1 MSQTGHSQAGMSQGF
16 SQGMSQGMYPSQGVM
31 GFSQDIPDISQHDSG
46 QFKKIFWN
54 PISWF
59 IFFELEKGW
68 GPRSQLDVLSQDPD
82 YSAYHVQ
89 GDRGI
94 DFSQY

>member
-1 MSQTGHSQAGMSQGF
+1 MFQKYLKMIQVNILASLGYTV
-16 SQGMSQGMYPSQGVM
+16 Y
-31 GFSQDIPDISQHDSG
+31 
-46 QFKKIFWN
+46 
-54 PISWF
+54 
-59 IFFELEKGW
+59 LGW

-82 YSAYHVQ
+82 YNAYNVQ

>member
-1 MSQTGHSQAGMSQGF
+1 MSQQMSQFSQGYIYPSQGF
-16 SQGMSQGMYPSQGVM
+16 SQDVPE
-31 GFSQDIPDISQHDSG
+31 ISQNDPG
-46 QFKKIFWN
+46 KRYILYDIVYTVC
-54 PISWF
+54 P
-59 IFFELEKGW
+59 GW

-82 YSAYHVQ
+82 YNAYNVQ

>member
-1 MSQTGHSQAGMSQGF
+1 MDILVATSYLQARQKVLKVGEAI
-16 SQGMSQGMYPSQGVM
+16 VL
-31 GFSQDIPDISQHDSG
+31 
-46 QFKKIFWN
+46 
-54 PISWF
+54 
-59 IFFELEKGW
+59 ELKKGW